1 MYNQYSHFVVV
12 FLSPVWGMVDFCS
25 ITAKPTLWW
34 ASLRVGW
41 WTGLTLLL
49 EVANPTESFFS
60 SCGVNFSSFDAEIG
74 AMGAVVIPY
83 ASSLD
88 ILVYRSQ
95 VF

>member
-1 MYNQYSHFVVV
+1 
-12 FLSPVWGMVDFCS
+12 
-25 ITAKPTLWW
+25 
-34 ASLRVGW
+34 
-41 WTGLTLLL
+41 LTLLL